1 MAGAGEGTNEI
12 EREGG
17 EGAGGKERGGGRLD
31 VSQHH
36 TAPCRPHAA
45 HVALDVALHTSR
57 AHTARAPHHCMSS
70 RACPAHTGTTVR
82 SPGVQ
87 LRFWG
92 RDKRSWLVHVRIY
105 ARSTYKCCLGCKGCL
120 GCMGAGTG
128 DCCSDLRAGW
138 LVAAAKLTASVSHS
152 KRLAQVVGRPRNNR
166 SEHRPAD

>member
-17 EGAGGKERGGGRLD
+17 EGAGGKEREGGEVRR
-31 VSQHH
+31 VAAPHRPMSP
-36 TAPCRPHAA
+36 PCRPCR
-45 HVALDVALHTSR
+45 TR
-57 AHTARAPHHCMSS
+57 RRAPHIPRPH
-70 RACPAHTGTTVR
+70 RPCPAPLHVISRMPRPHWHHCAIAWGSTAVLGSR
-82 SPGVQ
+82 QAQ
-87 LRFWG
+87 LART
-92 RDKRSWLVHVRIY
+92 RPY
-105 ARSTYKCCLGCKGCL
+105 ARSTCKCCLGCKGCL

-138 LVAAAKLTASVSHS
+138 LVAAAKFTASVSHS